1 MPSYPTLVLRLMK
14 THQYPTV
21 VLLFLF
27 SIAVL
32 AEDTKERHS
41 LKQTT
46 KGDILY
52 SRFTFHFLKGEHTS
66 TNYRKGTLIP
76 VNSKFEFVK
85 TLSKLH
91 GGPLRSNRSSQDR
104 SWRSFKVKHLESGQI
119 IKIENKKE
127 YSGVDLNGY
136 YLKVFSKRK
145 TDLSSFTETERQN
158 IITGSAFS
166 GMSKKGVI
174 LALGYPPVH
183 RTPSLNNPIW
193 RYWKNK
199 FGTFT
204 LQFQDDEIIELKG
217 IK

>member
-52 SRFTFHFLKGEHTS
+52 SKFTFHFLKGKHTS

-76 VNSKFEFVK
+76 INSKFEFVK
-85 TLSKLH
+85 T
-91 GGPLRSNRSSQDR
+91 
-104 SWRSFKVKHLESGQI
+104 SWRSFKVKYVESGQI
-119 IKIENKKE
+119 IEIENKKE

-136 YLKVFSKRK
+136 YLKVFSKDK

-158 IITGSAFS
+158 IISGSVFS
-166 GMSKKGVI
+166 GMSKKGAI

>member
-1 MPSYPTLVLRLMK
+1 MK
-14 THQYPTV
+14 IHQYPIV

-52 SRFTFHFLKGEHTS
+52 SRFTFYFLKEQHTS
-66 TNYRKGTLIP
+66 TNYRMGTLIP
-76 VNSKFEFVK
+76 INSKFEFVK
-85 TLSKLH
+85 T
-91 GGPLRSNRSSQDR
+91 
-104 SWRSFKVKHLESGQI
+104 SWAKRRTKPPFYGQEASFRVKHVVSGQI
-119 IKIENKKE
+119 IKIANIKK
-127 YSGVDLNGY
+127 YSGSDASGY
-136 YLKVFSKRK
+136 FLKMFSKDK
-145 TDLSSFTETERQN
+145 TDLSSFTEKERQY
-158 IITGSAFS
+158 ILIGRVLS

-183 RTPSLNNPIW
+183 KTPSLNNPIW
-193 RYWKNK
+193 RYWNSKL
-199 FGTFT
+199 GTFT
-204 LQFQDDEIIELKG
+204 VQFLDDKTIELNS

>member
-1 MPSYPTLVLRLMK
+1 MK
-14 THQYPTV
+14 IHQYPTAF
-21 VLLFLF
+21 LLFLF

-52 SRFTFHFLKGEHTS
+52 SKFTFHFLKGKHTS

-76 VNSKFEFVK
+76 INSKCEFVK
-85 TLSKLH
+85 TPGQRLGFQRK
-91 GGPLRSNRSSQDR
+91 RSRVPT
-104 SWRSFKVKHLESGQI
+104 WRSFKVKHLESGQI
-119 IKIENKKE
+119 IEIENKKE
-127 YSGVDLNGY
+127 YSGGDLNRY
-136 YLKVFSKRK
+136 YLKIFSKDQ

-158 IITGSAFS
+158 IISGSVFS
-166 GMSKKGVI
+166 GMSKKGAI

-183 RTPSLNNPIW
+183 MTPSLNNPIW
-193 RYWKNK
+193 RYWKNR

-204 LQFQDDEIIELKG
+204 LQFQDDEIVELKG

>member
-1 MPSYPTLVLRLMK
+1 MK
-14 THQYPTV
+14 IHQYPTV

-52 SRFTFHFLKGEHTS
+52 SRFTFYFLKEQHTS

-76 VNSKFEFVK
+76 INSKFEFVK
-85 TLSKLH
+85 T
-91 GGPLRSNRSSQDR
+91 
-104 SWRSFKVKHLESGQI
+104 SWPKRPNKPPFQVPGSFRIKHVESGQI
-119 IKIENKKE
+119 IKIENIKK
-127 YSGVDLNGY
+127 YSGSDVSGY
-136 YLKVFSKRK
+136 FLKMFSKDK
-145 TDLSSFTETERQN
+145 TDLSSFTEKERQY
-158 IITGSAFS
+158 ILIGRVLS

-183 RTPSLNNPIW
+183 KTPSLNNPIW
-193 RYWKNK
+193 HYWNGKL
-199 FGTFT
+199 GTFT
-204 LQFQDDEIIELKG
+204 VQFLNDKTIELNS